1 MAAGEVYWLISFK
14 GLYKIFILKKFRIIN
29 AKHHGIYTKT
39 GTTGK
44 LQSPKKCIDG
54 VMVSMSH
61 HIKCDRTGM
70 SSRRVKPKT
79 FL

>member
-39 GTTGK
+39 GYSDSEQNSLCSFSK
-44 LQSPKKCIDG
+44 MMHP
-54 VMVSMSH
+54 
-61 HIKCDRTGM
+61 
-70 SSRRVKPKT
+70 
-79 FL
+79 